1 MMIDKET
8 PEETTEIDNKVDANE
23 TTEEQDVAEVQEE
36 LSEVEQLRLDLEAAN
51 EAKLR
56 ALADFKNFQ
65 RRSLENETR
74 AVSGGMARIVRAILP
89 AIEQISLAIE
99 HSEDD
104 LAVQGFQMARD
115 ELLRGLADCGV
126 TRIEPKVG
134 DPFNPQLHEAMMR
147 QESEDLETDHIVM
160 LMQVGF
166 QLGDIVICPAKVG
179 VSS

>member
-8 PEETTEIDNKVDANE
+8 PKETTEIDNELDTSD
-23 TTEEQDVAEVQEE
+23 TTEEQDVAEAQEE
-36 LSEVEQLRLDLEAAN
+36 LSEVDQLRLDLETAN

-56 ALADFKNFQ
+56 ALADFKNYQ

-74 AVSGGMARIVRAILP
+74 AVSGGMARIVRAIIP
-89 AIEQISLAIE
+89 AIEQINLAIE

-104 LAVQGFQMARD
+104 AAVQGFQMARD
-115 ELLRGLADCGV
+115 ELLRGLEDCGV
-126 TRIEPKVG
+126 TRIEPEVG
-134 DPFNPQLHEAMMR
+134 DPFNPQLHEAMLR
-147 QESEDLETDHIVM
+147 QDSEDLEADHIVM

-166 QLGDIVICPAKVG
+166 ELGDIVICPAKVG